1 MAQGRGLRDKDMEE
15 VKQAELKKEVM
26 KEESV
31 ETNTLSWEEVS
42 KAAKPWLFGVS
53 RVRAEPPLDE
63 YTGITVPESR
73 SILNVMFETNVLF
86 NKARAWLGS
95 MKVIRRHLPT
105 RTCVW
110 EDMEFESACD
120 SPLGMIRALND
131 FQVGLVSSGFSF
143 HNILVRKTSIQQLTD
158 SGMHKE
164 VGIILGIVQRQLV
177 REWRIWVQG
186 TKNTRRGGPRSGDG
200 VYDFL
205 VVEATTELEDD
216 LARQIP
222 DPWAELQL
230 TAEMY
235 GPQVMLVS
243 IASSVSVEAFTN
255 SSLQHPATS
264 HPPTQS
270 GSLGSPRNNQRVV
283 QTPPT
288 SVSRQESLISSRR
301 MSGEMAFMAQTYVSE
316 DGEEKG
322 PEVGEKL
329 LSSSKRYGAPTRG
342 TQPPPSRFGARTSRR
357 TPGTGSAGEISDP
370 EDASGGNPPSSTVIP
385 MLSPAVFGMQQLTK
399 FDGKGSP
406 KENREWFDQFEFL
419 AGSCGWTSKQKLSTL
434 KHYCKGAAR
443 EWWTYQAREGA
454 VHWSQLRPAFLHSF
468 CTDSRSKTQ
477 LYITAQQKSDETSL
491 EFYRRLTNL
500 AKRAGVKLNYK
511 DPWEEHV
518 DLFLSGLRSRDIRN
532 QLRVLQFSDSEEIEA
547 TLERTERTARSFRSS
562 RYDDEGEQ
570 KSGSRSAMP
579 VGRVK
584 SKVKPSS
591 PRSNGVEI
599 RNQTKKAQAYLA
611 QLDLE
616 SESEEE
622 EEYAAYA
629 IEDENGE
636 EQVYMA
642 RIKDVATAESRSF
655 RDDRPREKCSNCGKP
670 GHGPAKC
677 WLKMK
682 CTECGSVGHPAEVC
696 YRRCGFCDKTHDKK
710 GPCPLK
716 SSVAELVQWAR
727 TAAETSDK
735 KLPVLPEQLLNW

>member
-1 MAQGRGLRDKDMEE
+1 MAQRRGLRDKDMEE
-15 VKQAELKKEVM
+15 NKQVEVKEEVM
-26 KEESV
+26 KEEPV
-31 ETNTLSWEEVS
+31 EIKTLSWEDIS
-42 KAAKPWLFGVS
+42 QAAKSWLFGVS

-63 YTGITVPESR
+63 YTGLTVPEAKKV
-73 SILNVMFETNVLF
+73 LNVMFETNVLF
-86 NKARAWLGS
+86 AKARAWLGS

-105 RTCVW
+105 RDCVW
-110 EDMEFESACD
+110 ADMEFEAACD
-120 SPLGMIRALND
+120 TPLGMVQALND
-131 FQVGLVSSGFSF
+131 FQVGLVTSGFSF
-143 HNILVRKTSIQQLTD
+143 HNILVRKSSIMQLTD

-164 VGIILGIVQRQLV
+164 IGAILGIVQRQLM
-177 REWRIWVQG
+177 REWRIWQQG
-186 TKNTRRGGPRSGDG
+186 TRSAKRGGQRTGDG
-200 VYDFL
+200 VYDYLF
-205 VVEATTELEDD
+205 VEATSELEDD
-216 LARQIP
+216 LVRQVL

-230 TAEMY
+230 PTENY
-235 GPQVMLVS
+235 GPQVILVS
-243 IASSVSVEAFTN
+243 NAPSIPVEAFTN
-255 SSLQHPATS
+255 SSLQHPTADQF
-264 HPPTQS
+264 PNQS
-270 GSLGSPRNNQRVV
+270 SFPGSPRANQRTV

-288 SVSRQESLISSRR
+288 SGSMRESLISSRR
-301 MSGEMAFMAQTYVSE
+301 MSGEMAFMAQACVSE

-322 PEVGEKL
+322 GGVNDKL
-329 LSSSKRYGAPTRG
+329 LPSTTRHGASTRN
-342 TQPPPSRFGARTSRR
+342 TQPFPSGARARMGRR
-357 TPGTGSAGEISDP
+357 TYGTGSAEEASDF
-370 EDASGGNPPSSTVIP
+370 EDTGGGNAQSSTVIP
-385 MLSPAVFGMQQLTK
+385 MLSPAIFGMQQLTK

-443 EWWTYQAREGA
+443 EWWTYQAREGT
-454 VHWSQLRPAFLHSF
+454 VHWSQLRPAFMHSF

-532 QLRVLQFSDSEEIEA
+532 QLRVLQFTDSAEIEA
-547 TLERTERTARSFRSS
+547 TLERTERTARGFRSS
-562 RYDDEGEQ
+562 RYDEEGEL
-570 KSGSRSAMP
+570 KSNNRPSLP

-584 SKVKPSS
+584 PKVKPSS
-591 PRSNGVEI
+591 P
-599 RNQTKKAQAYLA
+599 TKKAQAYLA

-622 EEYAAYA
+622 EEYAAYT
-629 IEDENGE
+629 IEDENGD

-642 RIKDVATAESRSF
+642 RIKDVATAETRPF
-655 RDDRPREKCSNCGKP
+655 RDDKPREKCSTCGKT

-682 CTECGSVGHPAEVC
+682 CTECGGVGHPAEVC
-696 YRRCGFCDKTHDKK
+696 YRRCGFCDKAHEKK

-716 SSVAELVQWAR
+716 ASVAELVQWAR
-727 TAAETSDK
+727 VTAEASDK
-735 KLPVLPEQLLNW
+735 NLPALPEQLLNW